1 MKLKLSLNIIFTF
14 LFVNLCA
21 GEYRVGVDD
30 VLSISVWNHPEMSIS
45 AVRVRPD
52 GKISL
57 PVVGDV
63 QAAGYTPAELQ
74 REISTVLRRYLR
86 GEPIVTVTV
95 TQFNS
100 LKVSVFGAVV
110 NPGSYTFVEP
120 PTPLELI
127 AKAGGMTQNADPSS
141 ARIVSSDG
149 ISTTVDLSKAI
160 LSGGGLPKL
169 KAGDTLFIPSSRR
182 PLSRKDAGKIVR
194 ITILGSVR
202 SPGTYEFPKTPTLVE
217 AISKAGWVNSE
228 SSLEKVKVIR
238 TIAGRSESVSVNVR
252 EFLEKGD
259 PSLLPALESGDLVL
273 VPTSKEEI
281 TILGG
286 VNNPG
291 TYPIIGQITILEAI
305 GMAGGLSE
313 KGDPRA
319 VKIGRKK
326 GGNYVW
332 SNVDVT
338 PWINGRSSSGNP
350 PPTVIPGDLIIVP
363 VRRFSFWSAAGT
375 LRAVIAFVVDLIA
388 VYGVYQLATR

>member
-14 LFVNLCA
+14 LFINLCA
-21 GEYRVGVDD
+21 GEYRIGVDD
-30 VLSISVWNHPEMSIS
+30 ILSISVWNHPEMSIS
-45 AVRVRPD
+45 NARVRPD

-74 REISTVLRRYLR
+74 KEIAAILRRYLR
-86 GEPIVTVTV
+86 GEPIVTVSV
-95 TQFNS
+95 IQFNS

-141 ARIVSSDG
+141 ARIISPDGVS
-149 ISTTVDLSKAI
+149 TAVDLSKAI
-160 LSGGGLPKL
+160 LSGGELPEL
-169 KAGDTLFIPSSRR
+169 KAGDTLFIPLSEKS
-182 PLSRKDAGKIVR
+182 LSRKGADRLIR
-194 ITILGSVR
+194 ITVLGGVQA
-202 SPGTYEFPKTPTLVE
+202 PGTYEFRQTPTLIEVL
-217 AISKAGWVNSE
+217 SKAGWVSSE

-238 TIAGRSESVSVNVR
+238 TIAGRSESVGVNVR
-252 EFLEKGD
+252 EFLRKGD
-259 PSLLPALESGDLVL
+259 PSLLPALKSGDLIL
-273 VPTSKEEI
+273 VPTLKEEI
-281 TILGG
+281 TVLGG

-291 TYPIIGQITILEAI
+291 TFPVRGEITILEAI

-319 VKIGRKK
+319 IKIGRKQ
-326 GGNYVW
+326 GGRYVW
-332 SNVDVT
+332 SDVDVT
-338 PWINGRSSSGNP
+338 PWVKGRSISGNP
-350 PPTVIPGDLIIVP
+350 PPAVMPGDLIIVP
-363 VRRFSFWSAAGT
+363 ATRLSFWSAAGT

>member
-1 MKLKLSLNIIFTF
+1 M
-14 LFVNLCA
+14 
-21 GEYRVGVDD
+21 
-30 VLSISVWNHPEMSIS
+30 
-45 AVRVRPD
+45 
-52 GKISL
+52 
-57 PVVGDV
+57 
-63 QAAGYTPAELQ
+63 
-74 REISTVLRRYLR
+74 
-86 GEPIVTVTV
+86 
-95 TQFNS
+95 
-100 LKVSVFGAVV
+100 
-110 NPGSYTFVEP
+110 
-120 PTPLELI
+120 
-127 AKAGGMTQNADPSS
+127 
-141 ARIVSSDG
+141 
-149 ISTTVDLSKAI
+149 
-160 LSGGGLPKL
+160 
-169 KAGDTLFIPSSRR
+169 
-182 PLSRKDAGKIVR
+182 
-194 ITILGSVR
+194 
-202 SPGTYEFPKTPTLVE
+202 
-217 AISKAGWVNSE
+217 
-228 SSLEKVKVIR
+228 
-238 TIAGRSESVSVNVR
+238 R

-313 KGDPRA
+313 KSDPRA

>member
-21 GEYRVGVDD
+21 GEYRIGVDD

-169 KAGDTLFIPSSRR
+169 KAGDALFIPSSRR

-194 ITILGSVR
+194 ITILGGVR

-313 KGDPRA
+313 KSDPRA